1 MARNGKAKRQEM
13 KEVRFSRLKAAA
25 TEKFE
30 SFKALNK
37 DLDAKTNTGMTQ
49 AEKLQVAARRAM
61 ASNIKRGRVARET
74 HALVENPG
82 TGSCKGFWNDGKTPS
97 PVRGKEKVKKTPS
110 QPHVKFRGE

>member
-1 MARNGKAKRQEM
+1 MARNGKAKRQEL
-13 KEVRFSRLKAAA
+13 KESKFSRLKAAA
-25 TEKFE
+25 TEKFD

-37 DLDAKTNTGMTQ
+37 DLDAKTNSGMTQ

-82 TGSCKGFWNDGKTPS
+82 TGSCKGFWNDGKTPNPS
-97 PVRGKEKVKKTPS
+97 RAKEKVKKTPS
-110 QPHVKFRGE
+110 QPHVKFKGE